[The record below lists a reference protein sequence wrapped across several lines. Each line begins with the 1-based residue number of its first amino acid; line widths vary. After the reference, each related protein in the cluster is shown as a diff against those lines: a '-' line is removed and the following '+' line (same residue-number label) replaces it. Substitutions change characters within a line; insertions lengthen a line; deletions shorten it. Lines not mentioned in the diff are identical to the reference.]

1 MVRLKVSDQKADLN
15 PNASC
20 CAKAYAQA
28 HKRAS
33 SCTADRQLD
42 ERSDG
47 QTGRFE
53 QIKYPRIQLL
63 SLPEN
68 VKAKEST

>member
-1 MVRLKVSDQKADLN
+1 M
-15 PNASC
+15 PNALSF
-20 CAKAYAQA
+20 AEAYAQA
-28 HKRAS
+28 HKRIRAVRAN
-33 SCTADRQLD
+33 TQLD

-53 QIKYPRIQLL
+53 QFRYPQTQLS

-68 VKAKEST
+68 GKAKESTK